1 MATTKDAAKK
11 VETLAADAQ
20 KAATDQFEKIA
31 KSFED
36 VAAFNQD
43 NFDALVK
50 SSNVAV
56 KAVEEMNAEIVSF
69 SKKSVE
75 EGVAAAKELSA
86 IKTMPELLEKQSAFA
101 KASMDDFM
109 KQAAKFNELAMAAA
123 KDVFEPMNARATAAA
138 DLVKSY
144 RV

>member
-1 MATTKDAAKK
+1 MAAAKDAAKK

-86 IKTMPELLEKQSAFA
+86 IKTMPELLEKQTAFA
-101 KASMDDFM
+101 KASVDDFM
-109 KQAAKFNELAMAAA
+109 KQATKFNELAMAAA

>member
-1 MATTKDAAKK
+1 MPAAKDAAKK

-43 NFDALVK
+43 TFDAIVK
-50 SSNVAV
+50 SSNIAV

-69 SKKSVE
+69 SKKSME
-75 EGVAAAKELSA
+75 EGVAVAKEMSS
-86 IKTMPELLEKQSAFA
+86 IKTLPELLEKQSEFA
-101 KASMDDFM
+101 KTSMDDLM
-109 KQAAKFNELAMAAA
+109 KQATKFNELYMAAA
-123 KDVFEPMNARATAAA
+123 KDVMEPMNARATAAA

-144 RV
+144 RA

>member
-1 MATTKDAAKK
+1 MAAAKDAAKK

-50 SSNVAV
+50 SSNIAV

-86 IKTMPELLEKQSAFA
+86 IKTMPELLEKQTAFA
-101 KASMDDFM
+101 KASVDDFM
-109 KQAAKFNELAMAAA
+109 KQATKFNELAMAAA

>member
-50 SSNVAV
+50 SSNIAV

-86 IKTMPELLEKQSAFA
+86 IKTMPELLEKQTAFA
-101 KASMDDFM
+101 KSSVDDFM
-109 KQAAKFNELAMAAA
+109 KQATKFNELAMAAA